1 MSRDKQQPTRGERFP
16 HPPSKNKPE
25 GNSRQQ
31 EERGRLE
38 LFNSNVSTS
47 HRARSERQIIW
58 ENDLYE
64 RQSI

>member
-1 MSRDKQQPTRGERFP
+1 MSRDKQTPRGERIP
-16 HPPSKNKPE
+16 HPPSDNKPV

-31 EERGRLE
+31 VERERLE
-38 LFNSNVSTS
+38 LFSSKVSTS
-47 HRARSERQIIW
+47 HRPRSERQIIW